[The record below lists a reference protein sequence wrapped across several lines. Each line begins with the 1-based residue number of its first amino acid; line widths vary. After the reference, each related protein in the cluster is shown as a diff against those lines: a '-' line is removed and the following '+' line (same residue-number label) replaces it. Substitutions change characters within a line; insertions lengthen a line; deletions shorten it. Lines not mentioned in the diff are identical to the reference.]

1 MVYKTL
7 LISASAQLTAL
18 GNAAIRGRQ
27 LSVLSTWVKKL
38 CQCRRRPRRTLAWAP
53 ACPLQTH
60 KKCTVELLLA
70 RLTCMHTHTHT
81 EGETAGDML
90 PSLNDLFSCRLWSC
104 WLPLSWRSSSAP
116 ACRSAPL
123 SSFLEAPPRVARLP
137 VVCRSASQRGWRV
150 MWLLGSPFASPGS
163 KKSGIVVCLW
173 NHTKTQTKRK

>member
-1 MVYKTL
+1 MPLHNCDWSWKRCYARAKTL
-7 LISASAQLTAL
+7 CAQYLSKKIVSVSSSSTPHFGLSAGMSSADAQEMHSRASFGTFDVHA
-18 GNAAIRGRQ
+18 
-27 LSVLSTWVKKL
+27 
-38 CQCRRRPRRTLAWAP
+38 
-53 ACPLQTH
+53 
-60 KKCTVELLLA
+60 
-70 RLTCMHTHTHT
+70 HTHTHT
-81 EGETAGDML
+81 EGETAGNML

-104 WLPLSWRSSSAP
+104 WLPLSWRSSLAP

-150 MWLLGSPFASPGS
+150 MWLPGSPFASPGS